1 MIKQGGLSIFM
12 SFIGG
17 IMGLILGYLIFVQGM
32 KLPIKKFF
40 NITSVLLIFVAAGM
54 LAYGIHELEEA
65 EVIPYYGEIWN
76 INPSLTE
83 QQTTYN
89 ESIGDDLK
97 HKFQYPLFHEKGRI
111 GVLMKGLFGYNGNPS
126 LIEFIAWLSSIM
138 GLLYVWNRIRKV
150 N

>member
-1 MIKQGGLSIFM
+1 MFDKVPVVLNNFNVELRS
-12 SFIGG
+12 G
-17 IMGLILGYLIFVQGM
+17 IDYIC
-32 KLPIKKFF
+32 
-40 NITSVLLIFVAAGM
+40 T
-54 LAYGIHELEEA
+54 
-65 EVIPYYGEIWN
+65 
-76 INPSLTE
+76 

-89 ESIGDDLK
+89 ESIGDELK

-111 GVLMKGLFGYNGNPS
+111 GVLMKGLFGYNGNTS